1 MKMQPARP
9 LSLGEL
15 LGSQVLRPD
24 AAISDAG
31 AEVGLRDVA
40 AATCLSQALAAFA
53 GKSILLATPDQLATA
68 LALIE
73 LDGVAARL
81 VLCPGDVD
89 PKYLAD
95 IARTAAVE
103 CVIHGED
110 ADALRSLDLPMAQ
123 ARRCV
128 TPAPSRQAPSH
139 RTEWILLT
147 SGTTGAPK
155 LVRHDLASLTA
166 PIRSSPRS
174 QPDAVWATLYDIR
187 RYGGL
192 QIFLRAMLGGTPM
205 VLSDQSEAMEARL
218 RRLGRRR
225 VTHISGTPSH
235 WRGVL
240 MSGAA
245 NAMSPRYVRLSGE
258 IADQAILDALQA
270 AYPEA
275 AISHAYASTEAG
287 VGFNVIDGR
296 QGFPASLV
304 TPQAADSEVEIRIID
319 DTLRLRSSRTAFDY
333 LGPDQ
338 APIRDADG
346 FVDTGDLVE
355 LRGDRYVFMGRRG
368 GIINVGGQK
377 VHPEEVEAALNQHP
391 AVRMSLVRGRRSPI
405 TGALV
410 VADVV
415 LKTSGAGAT
424 EAGEASRLT
433 DEILAHCRATLR
445 PFKVPA
451 RIRFV
456 ETLPVAATGKL
467 ARPS

>member
-9 LSLGEL
+9 LNLHAL
-15 LGSQVLRPD
+15 LCAQVRRPD
-24 AAISDAG
+24 AAISDAS
-31 AEVGLRDVA
+31 AEVGLGDIVSG
-40 AATCLSQALAAFA
+40 TCLTAAPDELA
-53 GKSILLATPDQLATA
+53 GRSILLATPDQLTTA

-73 LDGVAARL
+73 LDGTAARL
-81 VLCPGDVD
+81 VLCPSDVD
-89 PKYLAD
+89 PKYFSD
-95 IARTAAVE
+95 IARAAGVDY
-103 CVIHGED
+103 VVHGREP
-110 ADALRSLDLPMAQ
+110 AGRARLGLPMVEAQ
-123 ARRCV
+123 RHVVATSSRPP
-128 TPAPSRQAPSH
+128 PAQ

-166 PIRSSPRS
+166 PIRSSLSS
-174 QPDAVWATLYDIR
+174 QPDTVWATFYDIR

-205 VLSDQSEAMEARL
+205 VLSDPNEAIDAHL
-218 RRLGRRR
+218 RRLGGRR

-235 WRGVL
+235 WRRVL

-245 NAMSPRYVRLSGE
+245 PTMSPRYVRLSGE
-258 IADQAILDALQA
+258 IADQAILDALHA
-270 AYPEA
+270 AYPGA

-287 VGFNVIDGR
+287 VGFNVIDGK

-304 TPQAADSEVEIRIID
+304 SREAAGGEVEIKISN
-319 DTLRLRSSRTAFDY
+319 DTLQLRSPRTAFDY
-333 LGPDQ
+333 LGADQ
-338 APIRDADG
+338 PAIQGPDG

-368 GIINVGGQK
+368 GVINVGGQK
-377 VHPEEVEAALNQHP
+377 VHPEEVEAAINQHP
-391 AVRMSLVRGRRSPI
+391 QVRMSLVQARRSPI

-410 VADVV
+410 VADVL
-415 LKTSGAGAT
+415 LKSSADGSDPSAQ
-424 EAGEASRLT
+424 SRLA

-445 PFKVPA
+445 PFKVPS